1 MDPCMDLVNQSQAF
15 ESNNSHFESCVF
27 QWKLNGQKCS
37 VFFLL
42 SSSTSNAPD
51 PSFRPARSS
60 TTPPTTTSH
69 ATIVTKIK
77 NQISTTTPHTITPH
91 NIIPRPP
98 KKEIIDMKLLLW
110 NLQKYIYILWN
121 NYFIIGKFLF

>member
-51 PSFRPARSS
+51 PSFRPAPSS
-60 TTPPTTTSH
+60 TTSPTTASH

-77 NQISTTTPHTITPH
+77 NQISTTTPPSHHTISH
-91 NIIPRPP
+91 HDHLER
-98 KKEIIDMKLLLW
+98 KLLIW
-110 NLQKYIYILWN
+110 NFYYEIFKSIYILWN